1 MKILLVGS
9 GGREHALA
17 LGLKADKSC
26 TELHVAPGNPG
37 ISSIATLHPVVIT
50 DNQAI
55 CELAKTLAV
64 DLVVIGPEVPLVNGV
79 ADVLREA
86 GFAVFGPS
94 KAAAQLEGSKDFAK
108 GVMRDAGVPTARSF
122 TCTEK
127 SEIEKALDT
136 FGAPYVVKDDG
147 LAAGKGVVVTEDR
160 QIALAHATSIWSFI
174 VIKCALEILCGLH
187 WQNISSI

>member
-37 ISSIATLHPVVIT
+37 IAAIAQIHPLVIA
-50 DNQAI
+50 DNDAI
-55 CELAKTLAV
+55 CALAQQLSV
-64 DLVVIGPEVPLVNGV
+64 DLVVIGPEVPLVNGA
-79 ADVLREA
+79 ADVLRAA

-108 GVMRDAGVPTARSF
+108 G
-122 TCTEK
+122 
-127 SEIEKALDT
+127 
-136 FGAPYVVKDDG
+136 
-147 LAAGKGVVVTEDR
+147 
-160 QIALAHATSIWSFI
+160 
-174 VIKCALEILCGLH
+174 
-187 WQNISSI
+187 